1 MDFSGNHED
10 ESVQAYSR
18 RDDNTCANT
27 HTRMNGHGNNGN
39 FKNGYKANGV
49 QMFKAE
55 FETVGCVA
63 VDSYGNCAAA
73 TSTGG
78 LVNKMAG
85 RIGEQS

>member
-1 MDFSGNHED
+1 
-10 ESVQAYSR
+10 
-18 RDDNTCANT
+18 
-27 HTRMNGHGNNGN
+27 
-39 FKNGYKANGV
+39 
-49 QMFKAE
+49 MFKAE

-85 RIGEQS
+85 RIGEQC

>member
-1 MDFSGNHED
+1 M
-10 ESVQAYSR
+10 YSH
-18 RDDNTCANT
+18 RDDNTYAKS
-27 HTRMNGHGNNGN
+27 HTRLNGHGNNGN
-39 FKNGYKANGV
+39 LKNGYKANGV

-85 RIGEQS
+85 RIGEHC